1 MKRFILILLL
11 FAMVTFNVIADERY
25 TIGDDLM
32 DVNFSETSFS
42 VECDIL
48 GIYPLNET
56 LYMLELGYR
65 DFTTYK
71 ICLSKDSIAF
81 YKSESIDAKKINKP
95 SENWSDTFYYYQL
108 FAMKVVDIGNNY
120 IILRKERMNKIK
132 VMKIDKITYDRTAEV
147 IDFPETIN

>member
-1 MKRFILILLL
+1 MKKFVFLLLL
-11 FAMVTFNVIADERY
+11 FVIITFNLMADERY

-48 GIYPLNET
+48 GIYPLNDT

-71 ICLSKDSIAF
+71 LCLSKDSIAF
-81 YKSESIDAKKINKP
+81 YESESIDAKKINKP

-120 IILRKERMNKIK
+120 IILRKEKINKIK
-132 VMKIDKITYDRTAEV
+132 VMKIDKITYNRTAEV
-147 IDFPETIN
+147 IDFPETNN